1 VGTSQGLGILPGNPM
16 YNRTIASMTRFI
28 MLKKPAR
35 LSELPPPVLV
45 VHARAGNVIGDL
57 TAYDT
62 FTLGGPYSSRGYS
75 VGELGA
81 CRRFVEAAAEMR
93 VPIPKLNTHAYR

>member
-1 VGTSQGLGILPGNPM
+1 M